1 MTNIKKGANDGS
13 NTRGG
18 GNTKPPRVRDIPGK
32 YWCFT
37 LNNWT
42 IEEVAQMALD
52 FSLFCNKWIYGKEI
66 GENDTPHLQGFLVLN
81 TKDRLSGIK
90 KKFGNRYHFE
100 KMKGTEEEAVRYCCK
115 DGDITYGDSIFP
127 DCWLEKPKLQRN
139 VEDTLIK
146 KENFFPWQKEI
157 SDIINNNE
165 IDDRSIYWIWE
176 SQGNQG
182 KTAFTKFQCYN
193 NNALLIRKGKMAD
206 IMNSAF
212 NYKNE
217 LRLII
222 CDIPRCS
229 GNSISTSAIE
239 SLKDGIIINTK
250 YETGQV
256 IIPSPKIIIFS
267 NYYPETSGLSKD
279 RWKIRKIVDKVL
291 VNQDMDLS

>member
-42 IEEVAQMALD
+42 NEEVAQMALD

-115 DGDITYGDSIFP
+115 DGDITLSSNVFP
-127 DCWLEKPKLQRN
+127 EFWLKPLKIKRN
-139 VEDTLIK
+139 VGDTLIK

-157 SDIINNNE
+157 LNIIEDDIN
-165 IDDRSIYWIWE
+165 DDRHIYWIWE
-176 SQGNQG
+176 SEGNVG
-182 KTAFTKFQCYN
+182 KSAFTKYLCHHKGS
-193 NNALLIRKGKMAD
+193 LLIRKGKDAD

-217 LRLII
+217 LNLII
-222 CDIPRCS
+222 CDIPRVI
-229 GNSISTSAIE
+229 GNRISTSAIE
-239 SLKDGIIINTK
+239 SLKDGIIVNTK

-256 IIPSPKIIIFS
+256 IIPSPIIIIFS

-291 VNQDMDLS
+291 INQDMDLS